1 MEPTSSI
8 NQITNQNNH
17 KNANITSLNMEN
29 IIEIR
34 NLNFSF
40 SKDKLI
46 LKNVNLE
53 VPKGSIFG
61 FLGANGAGKST
72 TMKAIIG
79 ILEDPN
85 ESIKIFGEKT
95 KDFYPEGFQKIGSL
109 IDYPAFYDHL
119 SGWDNL
125 MVLSELRK
133 LPKENAED
141 VLNLV
146 GLWDAR
152 NTKMKKYSLG
162 MKQRLAIAMALLG
175 EPELLILDEPVN
187 GLDPNGMIE
196 MRELFIKLTKEKGIT
211 LFISSHLLQ
220 EIDKMITHLA
230 IISKGEIKFTGS
242 KEELNK
248 LYQYRKLAVK
258 LLDAEKHIQEIQ
270 QNYSAEITGENTIEF
285 NITSKE
291 DIIKIN
297 KDLVSKN
304 LQVFELKS
312 NTGLEDW
319 FIELTKSTN
328 E

>member
-1 MEPTSSI
+1 
-8 NQITNQNNH
+8 
-17 KNANITSLNMEN
+17 MEN

-34 NLNFSF
+34 DLNFSF
-40 SKDKLI
+40 SKDNPI
-46 LKNVNLE
+46 LKNVHLD
-53 VPKGSIFG
+53 VPRGSIFG

-79 ILEDPN
+79 ILDDPN
-85 ESIKIFGEKT
+85 ESVKVFGTKT

-133 LPKENAED
+133 LPKENVEET
-141 VLNLV
+141 LKLV

-162 MKQRLAIAMALLG
+162 MKQRLAIAMSLLG
-175 EPELLILDEPVN
+175 NPELLILDEPVN

-196 MRELFIKLTKEKGIT
+196 MRELFVKLSREKGIT

-242 KEELNK
+242 KEELNN

-258 LLDAEKHIQEIQ
+258 ITDAEKHIQEIQ
-270 QNYSAEITGENTIEF
+270 KNHTAQLVAENTIEF
-285 NITSKE
+285 DITSKE

-304 LQVFELKS
+304 LEVFELKS

-319 FIELTKSTN
+319 FIELTKSN
-328 E
+328 KA